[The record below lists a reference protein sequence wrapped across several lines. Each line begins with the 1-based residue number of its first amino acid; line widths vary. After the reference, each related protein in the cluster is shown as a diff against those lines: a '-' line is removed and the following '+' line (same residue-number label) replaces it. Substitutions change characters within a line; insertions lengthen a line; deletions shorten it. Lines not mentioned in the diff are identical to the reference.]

1 MRWRLS
7 SIRLHSSVVNAN
19 ILATGAILENPVK
32 ELVDLETVIVLIIER
47 YGRIQRIRVE
57 S

>member
-32 ELVDLETVIVLIIER
+32 ELVDLETVIVLNNR
-47 YGRIQRIRVE
+47 AVWKNLTTPD
-57 S
+57 